1 MTHMKSKRRFA
12 WVLAGAL
19 LALAAHPGLASA
31 QNAWL
36 YEVTEV
42 MKLKSQRETLYRS
55 ATAALMGQV
64 APGTSICPGWLVQYL
79 GQTQCAIIAIADDN
93 INLATG
99 RGPVNGRF
107 QVVIQGDNLVD
118 QPELVIL
125 EGSLHGRIDLSPAV
139 LGPDGQPLSGDEIP
153 LGSITGRWKARG
165 ARGGPL
171 EGVAVEGKFS
181 GTFRLPFV
189 LPAAWDPTQ
198 TPVYLLDPSTYQVSP
213 VQAWQYSL
221 GSPTVMLEITFVERP

>member
-1 MTHMKSKRRFA
+1 MKSKRRLAGF
-12 WVLAGAL
+12 LAGAL
-19 LALAAHPGLASA
+19 LALFALPGLASA

-42 MKLKSQRETLYRS
+42 MKLKSQRESLYRT
-55 ATAALMGQV
+55 ATAALMGHV
-64 APGTSICPGWLVQYL
+64 SPGSSICPAWLVQYF
-79 GQTQCAIIAIADDN
+79 GQTQCAIVAIADDN

-99 RGPVNGRF
+99 RGPVKGRF
-107 QVVIQGDNLVD
+107 QIVIQGDNPVD

-125 EGSLHGRIDLSPAV
+125 EGTLNGKIDLSPAV
-139 LGPDGQPLSGDEIP
+139 LGPDGTALSGDEIP
-153 LGSITGRWKARG
+153 LGTITGRWKARG

-171 EGVAVEGKFS
+171 EGVSAEGKLS

-198 TPVYLLDPSTYQVSP
+198 TPLYLLDPNTQQMVP